1 MDTQERIVREVRKMT
16 LAERKEIALRILS
29 DVEKEVGT
37 LDATVRFHMLV
48 PFAESALGV
57 SYSPLPMSRRRE
69 DVMVRWFVAKQMA
82 EEGYTRADIG
92 RAMLRN
98 HSSVTLM
105 IRSVEAIQDGY
116 LGKTALRQYNDL
128 KQKLQYD

>member
-1 MDTQERIVREVRKMT
+1 MT

-29 DVEKEVGT
+29 EVEKEVGT
-37 LDATVRFHMLV
+37 LDATIRFRMLV

-82 EEGYTRADIG
+82 EEGYSHSEIG

-105 IRSVEAIQDGY
+105 IHSVEALQEGY
-116 LGKTALRQYNDL
+116 FGKIAMRQYNDFKL
-128 KQKLQYD
+128 KVKYD

>member
-29 DVEKEVGT
+29 EVEKEVGT
-37 LDATVRFHMLV
+37 LDATVRFRRLV

-116 LGKTALRQYNDL
+116 LGKTALRQYNDF
-128 KQKLQYD
+128 KQRLQYD

>member
-116 LGKTALRQYNDL
+116 LSKTALRQYNDF